1 MAGDTGHMTC
11 TLEVVGSNVNNNIRA
26 HKGTASSTSI
36 IRTLLSILCAGRPS
50 SAATRSRQ
58 RQPRRGGSSPSSRPC
73 GGPFA
78 FRRPPPRCRRPPRP
92 SEACRQGSCSISPG
106 HRPPIRGNGGGKG
119 HRRRRRRGEGVFLP
133 YFCLQTRH
141 FRPPTSAPLQLPS
154 EVPTPLTS
162 TFEGMYPIY
171 TS

>member
-1 MAGDTGHMTC
+1 MHVAGDAGHMTC
-11 TLEVVGSNVNNNIRA
+11 TLEVVGSNVNDNISA
-26 HKGTASSTSI
+26 HKGKALSTNT
-36 IRTLLSILCAGRPS
+36 IRTLLSIDCAGRHS

-92 SEACRQGSCSISPG
+92 SEACWQGSCSISPG

-119 HRRRRRRGEGVFLP
+119 HRRGDGVVKASSYRTFAFNSPLLATNNGPIRNSLARSLP
-133 YFCLQTRH
+133 H
-141 FRPPTSAPLQLPS
+141 
-154 EVPTPLTS
+154 
-162 TFEGMYPIY
+162 
-171 TS
+171 